1 MASEQLGPGISTNVI
16 KELNKRDRNKFT
28 IVSCL
33 YTVFLGSVLACFNT
47 NEVVDPW
54 IMLQI
59 PIDSENCLNHGR
71 TTYKKRSKFDLC
83 VDHDLNSLF
92 SLADQPYTT
101 LQVTIWYPANT
112 VSINWSN
119 TLEENYNYYYVK
131 QLRASLLAWER

>member
-1 MASEQLGPGISTNVI
+1 
-16 KELNKRDRNKFT
+16 
-28 IVSCL
+28 
-33 YTVFLGSVLACFNT
+33 
-47 NEVVDPW
+47 
-54 IMLQI
+54 MLQI
-59 PIDSENCLNHGR
+59 LIDSENCLNHGR

-101 LQVTIWYPANT
+101 LQGTIWYPANT

-131 QLRASLLAWER
+131 QLRASLLAWERWVGVGGGKGG